1 MKWMKLA
8 FLAGLSLSLWGTTT
22 AQAAKR
28 TVLPKYP
35 RQRLFTF
42 KTQRTKV
49 YSYPRAAYARS
60 KVLGVNKS
68 TKKQWTVDK
77 VVTVNGKRYVR
88 LAAVSAQPLHHV
100 TVAPLPAKRNQLV
113 GGYVVLRQLRS
124 HSVIR
129 QLKAIK
135 KTAYW
140 TPTTTHDYWDMPA
153 RTIGTTAAVHYGTTY
168 GYRTLY
174 ATESL
179 TTTCQ
184 KHYLYLTTA
193 NGKGIGWLPAHAVIK
208 GTYPNLLQREVNR
221 QLTGITAT
229 TTTVDA
235 AAHVKVGVAMAAG
248 VVQRVVLLRQ
258 DSTTVTSDF
267 VTGRAVIAT
276 TRSAT
281 GKVVKTAKVKQ
292 TAPIFSFTARAD
304 FDIHGYTYRVK
315 VAPTGAVTIL
325 GTGGWI
331 A

>member
-88 LAAVSAQPLHHV
+88 LAAVSAQPLHHG
-100 TVAPLPAKRNQLV
+100 TVAPLPAKRNQLA
-113 GGYVVLRQLRS
+113 GGYVALRQLRS

-135 KTAYW
+135 LSLIHISE
-140 TPTTTHDYWDMPA
+140 PT
-153 RTIGTTAAVHYGTTY
+153 R
-168 GYRTLY
+168 
-174 ATESL
+174 
-179 TTTCQ
+179 
-184 KHYLYLTTA
+184 
-193 NGKGIGWLPAHAVIK
+193 
-208 GTYPNLLQREVNR
+208 
-221 QLTGITAT
+221 
-229 TTTVDA
+229 
-235 AAHVKVGVAMAAG
+235 
-248 VVQRVVLLRQ
+248 
-258 DSTTVTSDF
+258 
-267 VTGRAVIAT
+267 
-276 TRSAT
+276 RS
-281 GKVVKTAKVKQ
+281 
-292 TAPIFSFTARAD
+292 
-304 FDIHGYTYRVK
+304 
-315 VAPTGAVTIL
+315 
-325 GTGGWI
+325 
-331 A
+331 